1 MLRDITIGQYYN
13 TKSPIH
19 SLDVRVK
26 IISLIVLMVAIF
38 MVNSFFEYAVITAF
52 ILALIF
58 LSRVPFG
65 YILRGMKPVLFLIAF
80 TAVINLFFGGGETVL
95 FEYGVIKITKEA
107 VILALSMMMRVM
119 LLVTMSNLLT
129 LTSSPMII
137 AKGIEKLLKPLEKIK
152 FPSHEVAMM
161 MSIALRFIPTLTDEA
176 EKIMKAQASRG
187 NDLESGGIV
196 KKAKGMIPLFVPL
209 FVSAFRRA
217 DELAMAMECRCYNGG
232 KNRTSFNNLRYK
244 KIDVAAYII
253 VVLVVCITF
262 ADRVFGAWI

>member
-26 IISLIVLMVAIF
+26 IISLIVMMVVIF
-38 MVNSFFEYAVITAF
+38 MVKSFFEYAVITAF
-52 ILALIF
+52 TISLIF

-65 YILRGMKPVLFLIAF
+65 FILRGMKPVWLLVAF
-80 TAVINLFFGGGETVL
+80 TAVINLFLGGGETIL

-107 VILALSMMMRVM
+107 ASLAVSMMIRVI

-137 AKGIEKLLKPLEKIK
+137 AKGIEKLLKPLERIK

-161 MSIALRFIPTLTDEA
+161 MSIALRFIPTLADEA

-187 NDLESGGIV
+187 NDLESGGII

-232 KNRTSFNNLRYK
+232 KNRTSFNNLTYK
-244 KIDVAAYII
+244 KTDAAAYVI
-253 VVLVVCITF
+253 VVLVVGITF
-262 ADRVFGAWI
+262 AGRIYGAWI

>member
-19 SLDVRVK
+19 SLDPRTK
-26 IISLIVLMVAIF
+26 IISLIVMMVVIF
-38 MVNSFFEYAVITAF
+38 MVKSAFEYALITIF
-52 ILALIF
+52 TLALIF
-58 LSRVPFG
+58 LSRVPLGF
-65 YILRGMKPVLFLIAF
+65 ILRGMKPVWLLVVF
-80 TAVINLFFGGGETVL
+80 TALINLFLGGGETVL
-95 FEYGVIKITKEA
+95 LQYGVIKITKEA
-107 VILALSMMMRVM
+107 ANLAVSMMVRVV

-129 LTSSPMII
+129 LTTSPMII
-137 AKGIEKLLKPLEKIK
+137 ATGIEKLLKPLEKIK

-161 MSIALRFIPTLTDEA
+161 MSIALRFIPTLADEA

-187 NDLESGGIV
+187 NDFESGGII

-232 KNRTSFNNLRYK
+232 KNRTSFKQLKYK
-244 KIDVAAYII
+244 KNDAAAYIL
-253 VVLVVCITF
+253 VVLVVGAIF
-262 ADRVFGAWI
+262 ACRVFGAWI